1 MQQYDLYQQQQIEVG
16 DRVFYC
22 QDDGYMPIGTVREK
36 KVYPESVEYVVHFDD
51 SSDVSYVTQWEDGKR
66 RLQLYTKEKYDF
78 FSQGRPDAGI
88 NPKKPFSYYHK

>member
-22 QDDGYMPIGTVREK
+22 SESGPMPIGTVREK
-36 KVYPESVEYVVHFDD
+36 TVCLDRIEYVVKFDD
-51 SSDVSYVTQWEDGKR
+51 RYILSHVWERLEGKR
-66 RLQLYTKEKYDF
+66 WLQLYTREKYDF

-88 NPKKPFSYYHK
+88 NPKKPFSFYRI